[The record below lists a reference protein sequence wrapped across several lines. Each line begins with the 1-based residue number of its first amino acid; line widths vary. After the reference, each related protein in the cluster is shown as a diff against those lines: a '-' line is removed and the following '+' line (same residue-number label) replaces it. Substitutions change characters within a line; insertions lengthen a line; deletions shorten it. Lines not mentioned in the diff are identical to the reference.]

1 MRQAMMRDK
10 AIYERKTIRPVLD
23 RDAAGRFIRHGLYD
37 PREKPTDRDLIG
49 PKSKKRKLDEI

>member
-1 MRQAMMRDK
+1 MMRDK